1 MENRLVVGAM
11 DTAECIV
18 GEQLRSHLDSIE
30 PEEMETSVTEVDDFE
45 SGLKDLSSG
54 KLDIFAVPATETLG
68 ETESISSLG
77 CQVIG
82 ARAPRRPS
90 MVLVSPDRLMY
101 QPKSAIIVSGSDLVR
116 RQLLRARSDLAV
128 ISPEAVEDA
137 VEGSELPAD
146 PSDWA
151 RWLGALLSEGKIDG
165 FVISRTEYETSD
177 QSERRH
183 TLLPFPKERGG
194 PHFLPKPF
202 SDLIAII
209 CRAGFPSRMAQIV
222 TEPEGN
228 TALWVQSRIMGD
240 LADSFGDTIG
250 IQVRHR
256 QVGGLLR
263 QAEEDRD
270 IVLEQACHD
279 PEGEISED
287 EVRVEIR
294 METISADGTRTLALE
309 RLIRRSEFQ
318 HATISLLLDWG
329 RLVKET
335 TREVPRDHPT
345 DDEAPSFLR

>member
-18 GEQLRSHLDSIE
+18 GEQLRPHFESIE
-30 PEEMETSVTEVDDFE
+30 SEEIEITFTEVDDFE
-45 SGLKDLSSG
+45 SGLNDLSSG
-54 KLDIFAVPATETLG
+54 KLDLLAVHATETLAAS
-68 ETESISSLG
+68 ESISSLG

-101 QPKSAIIVSGSDLVR
+101 QPKSAIIVSGSELVR
-116 RQLLRARSDLAV
+116 RQLLRARSDLDV
-128 ISPEAVEDA
+128 IPLEGVEDA
-137 VEGSELPAD
+137 VEGFEHPAD
-146 PSDWA
+146 PSDWP
-151 RWLGALLSEGKIDG
+151 RWLGGLLSEGKIEG

-194 PHFLPKPF
+194 AHFLPKPF
-202 SDLIAII
+202 SDIIAIV
-209 CRAGFPSRMAQIV
+209 CRAGFPARLGQIV

-240 LADSFGDTIG
+240 LAESFGETMG

-263 QAEEDRD
+263 QAEADRD
-270 IVLEQACHD
+270 IVLEEACHD
-279 PEGEISED
+279 PDGEILED

-294 METISADGTRTLALE
+294 IETISADGNRTLSLD
-309 RLIRRSEFQ
+309 RLIPRREFQ
-318 HATISLLLDWG
+318 HATISLLVDWG
-329 RLVKET
+329 KLVKEA
-335 TREVPRDHPT
+335 TREVPKDHPT
-345 DDEAPSFLR
+345 DVEAPSFLN